1 MTIKKV
7 LIWVLILIPLVLF
20 FSYRLT
26 QVPSSLT
33 VDEAAFGYNAVLL
46 SETGYDE
53 NGRFLPFFVLSI
65 KGQDWRQPVTQYMM
79 TIFFKIFGASKYK
92 LRITS
97 ILVILASL
105 VLIYY
110 LAKMLLG
117 KLVAISASLIY
128 LTVPI
133 MMIHSHLGLDNIMPI
148 PFVLFWLIFLFLS
161 GKNGKK
167 IFLILSGASL
177 GIGFYTYKGMRAIV
191 PVWCLLTVGFLFI
204 RYKENFKQFLTKSL
218 YFSLGTLPFFVVIPL
233 LQQKYAGAVF
243 DSQSPQVGSIYN
255 LFFGYLSSYD
265 LSFLFVQGDQTIYH
279 STGRHGMYLLAS
291 LPLFL
296 SGIYYLLSQGRKEE
310 RFVLAAF
317 VTGPLLYGMVNS
329 VHRASRL
336 MALIPLFAIIA
347 GCGIKFFR
355 GSSIMKRLILVIVIG
370 LMIVNYADFV
380 NYYWWKYPD
389 QIGQQL
395 SEPIEDSYRGLAE
408 SIKEKGYQP
417 YISNV
422 IFKADGESAKFYE
435 AAFFDQPV
443 AKWEENQDLPDQA
456 VLLTQRKEIEGLEQ
470 LEVDLP
476 KYYLQVKK

>member
-1 MTIKKV
+1 
-7 LIWVLILIPLVLF
+7 
-20 FSYRLT
+20 
-26 QVPSSLT
+26 
-33 VDEAAFGYNAVLL
+33 
-46 SETGYDE
+46 
-53 NGRFLPFFVLSI
+53 
-65 KGQDWRQPVTQYMM
+65 
-79 TIFFKIFGASKYK
+79 
-92 LRITS
+92 
-97 ILVILASL
+97 
-105 VLIYY
+105 
-110 LAKMLLG
+110 
-117 KLVAISASLIY
+117 
-128 LTVPI
+128 
-133 MMIHSHLGLDNIMPI
+133 
-148 PFVLFWLIFLFLS
+148 
-161 GKNGKK
+161 
-167 IFLILSGASL
+167 
-177 GIGFYTYKGMRAIV
+177 
-191 PVWCLLTVGFLFI
+191 
-204 RYKENFKQFLTKSL
+204 LTKSL